1 MLAPTPGHLWRVP
14 RAMSVRLVVP
24 GIESLATYV
33 GREFGPSSWLT
44 IDQARIDAF
53 AQATGDDQWIHLDA
67 ERAQRESP
75 VGQTVAHGYLTLA
88 LAPVL
93 LAEVFEVK
101 GCARVINAGVDKLK
115 LRLPVPAGGR
125 IRLAGQVLSARRA
138 PGGAARVCFDLTWQL
153 EGAKRPACRGEA
165 IYVYSA

>member
-1 MLAPTPGHLWRVP
+1 
-14 RAMSVRLVVP
+14 MSARLVVP
-24 GIESLATYV
+24 DVESLASFV
-33 GREFGPSSWLT
+33 GKGFGPGPWRTL
-44 IDQARIDAF
+44 DQGQIRAF
-53 AQATGDDQWIHLDA
+53 AEVTGDDQWIHVDA
-67 ERAQRESP
+67 ERTRRESP
-75 VGQTVAHGYLTLA
+75 LGQTVAHGYLTLA

-153 EGAKRPACRGEA
+153 EGAERPACRGEA